1 MFYFFGGFFINIVIT
16 GTPGVGKTTI
26 AKILSNRLGLKL
38 IELNKFVK
46 DINAIIG
53 LDEKREAEIIDERKV
68 RKELLKILSKNSG
81 YIIEGHWGEIVPKKY
96 VDYVI
101 VIRAH
106 PLVLMERL
114 RKKGYNEE
122 KIKENVQAELL
133 DYCLIK
139 AVEVFGEEKVFEY
152 DNTKE
157 DIEESVNNIIKI
169 IKEGIGLKPGSINW
183 ISKLEEEGKLREI
196 L

>member
-1 MFYFFGGFFINIVIT
+1 MT

-157 DIEESVNNIIKI
+157 DIEESINNIIKI